1 VEHQILATANS
12 EWRET
17 GAYEA
22 MKAIDGSLDTHWA
35 PSEEDAKE
43 WWLAVDFDTARTF
56 NTTRIREESNRVTAY
71 EIEYWNGSDWIICA
85 SGTTLGADKVDKF
98 KQVTASRIRL
108 AIKGVSSGHPAIR
121 EFEVHHNDGP
131 NLAHSEA
138 LIVRQGA
145 HGGRAIYLNTPNES
159 SLRQALD
166 QALQVY
172 DVDMMGTGK
181 LRYIHRVMDDTEVYY
196 FANLDDRQSESTVRL
211 RGKFTP
217 ELWDPH
223 TGAVTVPAFTNAI
236 ENDQPVTRVKL
247 TLGPVRS
254 SFIIARR

>member
-1 VEHQILATANS
+1 
-12 EWRET
+12 
-17 GAYEA
+17 
-22 MKAIDGSLDTHWA
+22 M
-35 PSEEDAKE
+35 
-43 WWLAVDFDTARTF
+43 DFDTPRTF

-71 EIEYWNGSDWIICA
+71 EIQYWNGSDWITCA

-138 LIVRQGA
+138 LIVQQGA

-181 LRYIHRVMDDTEVYY
+181 LRYIHRVMDDTEVYF

-223 TGAVTVPAFTNAI
+223 TGAFAVPEFTNAI

-254 SFIIARR
+254 CFIIARR